1 MKKLSFALLVL
12 LTQNL
17 FAQEKRIQSEI
28 ESVKIYTQGAEV
40 LRKAKTTLN
49 KGNTLIIVENIS
61 SDIQTSS
68 IQIYNQSNIEILSI
82 NHAINHN
89 KTIDKNS
96 RINEIEDS
104 MKQVSNKIA
113 LLRIEINS
121 LDHESSILSS
131 NKSFNNTSSGINNI
145 EFVKFL
151 DIQRNRL
158 NALNKEKY
166 VNNQK
171 IQELTE
177 ALNALQFSLNEEKN
191 KLKEANGE
199 IRLMVYSPN
208 PNTLFSFGL
217 SYLANVAGWI
227 PVYDIKTEGPAK
239 KSTLVYKA
247 EIAQNTGENWN
258 NVKLSLS
265 SANPSLGLN
274 LPELKPAYLSFVPP
288 LIQKGKSSTQKKLN
302 YANSSI
308 AMEDS
313 DLDGVSDK
321 KDVSFKGSRTD
332 GTAYFI
338 DGVRATSKP
347 LNTNTTSNEVVI
359 EFSIPLPYTIP
370 NDGQGRVVNI
380 KDFDFPMVYEYFS
393 VPKKECAVFLTGLS
407 TDWQKLNLLPGNA
420 NMYFNN
426 NYSGQMYLNPSPDND
441 TLALSFGRDKRILVE
456 RKILK
461 DFSQKSF
468 LGSTKKETF
477 TFEIIVNNTNDFTAD
492 VKIQD
497 QIPISTNAEI
507 KVEIEDISDAKQN
520 IETGVLE
527 WKLALKAKETKKLKV
542 IYSVTSPKTKRV
554 Y

>member
-1 MKKLSFALLVL
+1 MKKLSIALLIL
-12 LTQNL
+12 LSQNL

-40 LRKAKTTLN
+40 LRKAKTNLN

-61 SDIQTSS
+61 SDIQTAS

-82 NHAINHN
+82 NHAVNHN
-89 KTIDKNS
+89 KTIEKNG
-96 RINEIEDS
+96 RITELEDS

-113 LLRIEINS
+113 LLRIEITS
-121 LDHESSILSS
+121 LDHENTILSS
-131 NKSFNNTSSGINNI
+131 NKSFHNTSGINNI

-151 DIQRNRL
+151 DIQRSRINSI
-158 NALNKEKY
+158 NKEKY
-166 VNNQK
+166 LTNQK
-171 IQELTE
+171 IQELTNT
-177 ALNALQFSLNEEKN
+177 LNAIQSNLNEEKN

-199 IRLMVYSPN
+199 IRLMVYCPN

-274 LPELKPAYLSFVPP
+274 LPELKPAYLSFSPP
-288 LIQKGKSSTQKKLN
+288 VAQKPSPSLQKKLN
-302 YANSSI
+302 YSNRRGLI
-308 AMEDS
+308 EIEEDQ
-313 DLDGVSDK
+313 DIDDK
-321 KDVSFKGSRTD
+321 KEVSFRGSRND

-338 DGVRATSKP
+338 DGVRTVSRS
-347 LNTNTTSNEVVI
+347 LNTNTSSNEVVV
-359 EFSIPLPYTIP
+359 EFNIPLPYTIP

-380 KDFDFPMVYEYFS
+380 KDFDFPMTYEYFS

-426 NYSGQMYLNPSPDND
+426 NYSGQMFLNPSPEND
-441 TLALSFGRDKRILVE
+441 TLALSFGRDKRILIE

-461 DFSQKSF
+461 DFSQKNF

-477 TFEIIVNNTNDFTAD
+477 TFEISVNNTNDFAAD

-507 KVEIEDISDAKQN
+507 KVEIEQLSDAKQN

-527 WKLALKAKETKKLKV
+527 WKFTLKAKETKKLKV
-542 IYSVTSPKTKRV
+542 IYSVTSPKAKKV

>member
-1 MKKLSFALLVL
+1 MKKLSIVLLVL
-12 LTQNL
+12 LSQNL

-61 SDIQTSS
+61 SDIQTAS

-82 NHAINHN
+82 NHAVNHN
-89 KTIDKNS
+89 KTIEKNA
-96 RINEIEDS
+96 RITELEDS

-113 LLRIEINS
+113 LLRIDNTS
-121 LDHESSILSS
+121 LDHENTILNS
-131 NKSFNNTSSGINNI
+131 NKSFHNTSGINNI
-145 EFVKFL
+145 EFVKFIE
-151 DIQRNRL
+151 IQRSRINTI
-158 NALNKEKY
+158 NKEKY
-166 VNNQK
+166 LNNQK
-171 IQELTE
+171 IQELTNT
-177 ALNALQFSLNEEKN
+177 LNALQSNLNEEKN

-199 IRLMVYSPN
+199 IRLMVYCPN

-239 KSTLVYKA
+239 KSILVYKA

-274 LPELKPAYLSFVPP
+274 LPELKPAYLSFSPP
-288 LIQKGKSSTQKKLN
+288 VVQRFKSDASKKLN
-302 YANSSI
+302 YANSS
-308 AMEDS
+308 METSYDE
-313 DLDGVSDK
+313 DMDDK
-321 KDVSFKGSRTD
+321 KEVSFRGSRTD

-338 DGVRATSKP
+338 DGVRTVSSS
-347 LNTNTTSNEVVI
+347 LNTNTSSNEVVV
-359 EFSIPLPYTIP
+359 EFNIPLPYTIP

-380 KDFDFPMVYEYFS
+380 KDFDFPMTYEYFS
-393 VPKKECAVFLTGLS
+393 VPKKECAIFLTGLS

-426 NYSGQMYLNPSPDND
+426 NYSGQMFLNPSPEND
-441 TLALSFGRDKRILVE
+441 TLALSFGRDKRILIE
-456 RKILK
+456 RKILR
-461 DFSQKSF
+461 DFSQKNF
-468 LGSTKKETF
+468 LGTTKKETF
-477 TFEIIVNNTNDFTAD
+477 TFEISINNTNDFAAD

-507 KVEIEDISDAKQN
+507 KVEIEEISDAKQN
-520 IETGVLE
+520 VETGVLE
-527 WKLALKAKETKKLKV
+527 WKLSLKAKETKKLKV